1 MARKQRFRDDEDAAI
16 DMTPML
22 DIVFIML
29 IFFIVTTSFVKE
41 AGIEVLK
48 PKASANN
55 MQQSKGNIFIA
66 IKENGDIHMDKRQ
79 VDVERIGANIESL
92 LAEQP
97 TDSIIVQADKNAKHG
112 VVVKVMDAIK
122 ISVDRKL
129 NKELADVLI
138 SELNMICDGLY
149 SLEIPQGIVTREGI
163 FENPDVRY
171 SSTLI
176 VRINYHGENIDI
188 KLNGCDDE

>member
-48 PKASANN
+48 PKASN
-55 MQQSKGNIFIA
+55 SKSNKSGNIFIA
-66 IKENGDIHMDKRQ
+66 IKPNGDIWMDKRQ
-79 VDVERIGANIESL
+79 VDVERVGANIESM

-97 TDSIIVQADKNAKHG
+97 TDTVIVQADKDAKHG

-122 ISVDRKL
+122 SAGDLKITIAAEK
-129 NKELADVLI
+129 K
-138 SELNMICDGLY
+138 
-149 SLEIPQGIVTREGI
+149 
-163 FENPDVRY
+163 
-171 SSTLI
+171 
-176 VRINYHGENIDI
+176 
-188 KLNGCDDE
+188 